1 MTKNSVIVHSQ
12 QQQQQQQQKEVWT
25 KDFDSHHQFSR

>member
-1 MTKNSVIVHSQ
+1 MTKNSVIVHS